1 MAIILLVYVNAV
13 TPVKLV
19 HVIHTFLAGF
29 VNGIHFQGLTLLLPI
44 LAFICLYPWFVSVG
58 MIGGAS
64 LKDQIIILTNLQY
77 LYNYF
82 DCLLNL
88 FQNLTENSTIF
99 TYFSLESKCMV
110 IRKLKF

>member
-19 HVIHTFLAGF
+19 RVIHTFLAGF

-64 LKDQIIILTNLQY
+64 LKDQIIILTY
-77 LYNYF
+77 
-82 DCLLNL
+82 DKL

-99 TYFSLESKCMV
+99 TYFSFESKCMA

>member
-29 VNGIHFQGLTLLLPI
+29 VKGIHFQGLTLLLPI

-64 LKDQIIILTNLQY
+64 LKDQIIILTN
-77 LYNYF
+77 
-82 DCLLNL
+82 
-88 FQNLTENSTIF
+88 
-99 TYFSLESKCMV
+99 
-110 IRKLKF
+110 